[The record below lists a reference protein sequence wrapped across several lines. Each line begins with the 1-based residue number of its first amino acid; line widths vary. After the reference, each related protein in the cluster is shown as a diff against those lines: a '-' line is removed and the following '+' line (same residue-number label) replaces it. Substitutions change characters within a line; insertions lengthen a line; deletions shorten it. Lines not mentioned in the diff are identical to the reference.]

1 MATSVDSSP
10 IVVSASVIGI
20 PALTNTDS
28 CRVKFIK
35 FFFFA
40 FSFVSS
46 KSNIPFDSS
55 MRIGKRFF
63 STSIVRAVPRV
74 SALVVPSISAP
85 VASIA
90 EYANFGISV
99 FRRSG
104 SEQGLHDLVDGRDV
118 VFDELHGLAQHRP
131 HALRDRQAAQLGR
144 DPE

>member
-10 IVVSASVIGI
+10 IVVNASVIGI

-40 FSFVSS
+40 FSLVSS
-46 KSNIPFDSS
+46 KSNIPRDSS
-55 MRIGKRFF
+55 MRIGNRFC
-63 STSIVRAVPRV
+63 STRIERAVPIV

-90 EYANFGISV
+90 E
-99 FRRSG
+99 
-104 SEQGLHDLVDGRDV
+104 
-118 VFDELHGLAQHRP
+118 
-131 HALRDRQAAQLGR
+131 
-144 DPE
+144 

>member
-1 MATSVDSSP
+1 MIARRMATSVDSSP

-40 FSFVSS
+40 FSLVSS
-46 KSNIPFDSS
+46 KSNRPRDSS
-55 MRIGKRFF
+55 MRIGNRFC
-63 STSIVRAVPRV
+63 STRIERAVPIV

-90 EYANFGISV
+90 E
-99 FRRSG
+99 
-104 SEQGLHDLVDGRDV
+104 
-118 VFDELHGLAQHRP
+118 
-131 HALRDRQAAQLGR
+131 
-144 DPE
+144 